1 MARNKKQ
8 EDFSWELERRS
19 DNIFPVGGTYNNDH
33 ADATVSIYKGNLNQA
48 LNVIASITKNP
59 ETFDKSAVHIWQVRT
74 GNEPSWAFKLPP
86 GTQLRDLLP
95 SDLYVDETEID
106 NIDFYYSNFR

>member
-1 MARNKKQ
+1 MARNLKQ
-8 EDFSWELERRS
+8 ENFSWELIRRNQ
-19 DNIFPVGGTYNNDH
+19 NIHGIGGNYYNDY
-33 ADATVSIYKGNLNQA
+33 ADASVSIYKGDLNQA
-48 LNVIASITKNP
+48 LDVIASVTKDP
-59 ETFDKSAVHIWQVRT
+59 QSFDKSAVHIWQVRT

-106 NIDFYYSNFR
+106 KTDFYYSNFR